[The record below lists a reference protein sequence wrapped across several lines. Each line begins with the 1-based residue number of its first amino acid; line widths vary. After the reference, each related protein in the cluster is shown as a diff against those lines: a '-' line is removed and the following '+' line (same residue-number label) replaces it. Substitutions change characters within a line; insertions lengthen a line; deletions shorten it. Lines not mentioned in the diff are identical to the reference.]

1 MKYSGVRLDGYG
13 GPSAGA
19 HIFKPAM
26 TAALKDF
33 PKGPGFV
40 DPPYGIL
47 AGEKVDVP
55 RCSGVSNCRTVLLNA
70 GFGFYTDV
78 IASNTPK
85 GTFLGIS
92 PPGVAVR
99 GTSIRILISAGP
111 KKVKKPKDDDKK
123 DDNGSASP
131 KPSPSPTK
139 KK

>member
-1 MKYSGVRLDGYG
+1 
-13 GPSAGA
+13 
-19 HIFKPAM
+19 M

-92 PPGVAVR
+92 PPDVAVR

-111 KKVKKPKDDDKK
+111 KKVKKPKDDGDKG
-123 DDNGSASP
+123 GSSP
-131 KPSPSPTK
+131 KPTPSPTPTK